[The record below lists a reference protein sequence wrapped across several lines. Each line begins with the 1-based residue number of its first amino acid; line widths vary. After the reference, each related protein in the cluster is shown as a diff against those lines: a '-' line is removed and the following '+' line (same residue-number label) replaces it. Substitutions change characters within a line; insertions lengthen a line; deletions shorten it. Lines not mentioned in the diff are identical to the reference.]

1 LTKKEL
7 KTIQQSNSDPQ
18 NPIHSNNQLQFFM
31 LPVHAKLATLIPS
44 LNVETVK
51 SNFQHFHDTNDMDLV
66 ADYVVFL
73 AVLCN
78 ALTFH

>member
-1 LTKKEL
+1 VSFV
-7 KTIQQSNSDPQ
+7 I
-18 NPIHSNNQLQFFM
+18 
-31 LPVHAKLATLIPS
+31 TLIPS
-44 LNVETVK
+44 LSVETVK